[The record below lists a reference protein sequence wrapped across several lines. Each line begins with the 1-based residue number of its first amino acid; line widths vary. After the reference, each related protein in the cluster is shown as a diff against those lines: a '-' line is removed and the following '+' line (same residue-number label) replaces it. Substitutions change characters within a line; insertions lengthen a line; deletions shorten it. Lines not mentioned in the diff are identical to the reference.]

1 MNPTHCEMKFLIHEQ
16 FLAFVE
22 KFGNEKNEIDF
33 KYFGIKDVDLLEGQF
48 EDGSKTFIDIQNDAI
63 RFVTKEPPY
72 EFNFRMQ
79 YFGYDFNFSYM
90 SDNGEGIRG
99 YIEKH
104 QYFVTHMFYP
114 ENEFENLVDY
124 KESGEYKWNEKIR
137 KMTLQKAKPNVTM
150 RKLDGTYGIISEVTA
165 HHVRI
170 NELEMKETVNFS
182 LNLKKERGKRMVL
195 TVPKITRTQPVH
207 TEKVLANYA
216 DIKRAVKDG
225 WAIDLYDI
233 EVLNDLNGAEKA

>member
-16 FLAFVE
+16 FIAFVE

-33 KYFGIKDVDLLEGQF
+33 KYFGIKDGDLLEGQF

-99 YIEKH
+99 CIEKH

-124 KESGEYKWNEKIR
+124 KESGEYEWNEKIR
-137 KMTLQKAKPNVTM
+137 KLTLEKAKPNVTM
-150 RKLDGTYGIISEVTA
+150 RKLDGTFGIISEVSA
-165 HHVRI
+165 HHPRI
-170 NELEMKETVNFS
+170 NEL
-182 LNLKKERGKRMVL
+182 VL
-195 TVPKITRTQPVH
+195 TVPKITRTLPDP
-207 TEKVLANYA
+207 TERVLAHYT
-216 DIKRAVKDG
+216 DIKSAVRDG
-225 WAIDLYDI
+225 WAIDLYDVEI
-233 EVLNDLNGAEKA
+233 LNDLDPKE

>member
-33 KYFGIKDVDLLEGQF
+33 KYFGIKDGDLLEGQF

-99 YIEKH
+99 CIEKH

-124 KESGEYKWNEKIR
+124 KESGEYEWNEKIR
-137 KMTLQKAKPNVTM
+137 KLTLEKAKPNVTM
-150 RKLDGTYGIISEVTA
+150 RKLDGTFGIISEVSA
-165 HHVRI
+165 HHPRI
-170 NELEMKETVNFS
+170 NEL
-182 LNLKKERGKRMVL
+182 VL
-195 TVPKITRTQPVH
+195 TVPKITRTLPDP
-207 TEKVLANYA
+207 TERVLAHYT
-216 DIKRAVKDG
+216 DIKSAVMDG
-225 WAIDLYDI
+225 WAIDLYDVEI
-233 EVLNDLNGAEKA
+233 LNDLDPKE